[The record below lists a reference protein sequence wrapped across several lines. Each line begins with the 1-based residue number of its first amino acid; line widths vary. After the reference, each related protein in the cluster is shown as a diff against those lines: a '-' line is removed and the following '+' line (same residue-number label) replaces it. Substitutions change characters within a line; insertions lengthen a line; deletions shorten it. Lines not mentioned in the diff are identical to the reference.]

1 MVHVFLSLRK
11 SSLFRLGI
19 IFIIQVRIIKKYD
32 VDVDSW
38 WNVLIALVVFVLCIS
53 YYLVFIYI
61 IFYRIFTPIWI
72 PSKKNINMDGVHAVD
87 RFSYEWPWLVGIL
100 ALVLLVLL
108 IVSCYFCWRSHECS
122 GEMHY
127 IDSTK
132 PRSHSYYDCP
142 IHGPVLIG
150 GKTKLGDKDI
160 ITCLVL

>member
-1 MVHVFLSLRK
+1 
-11 SSLFRLGI
+11 
-19 IFIIQVRIIKKYD
+19 
-32 VDVDSW
+32 
-38 WNVLIALVVFVLCIS
+38 
-53 YYLVFIYI
+53 
-61 IFYRIFTPIWI
+61 
-72 PSKKNINMDGVHAVD
+72 MDGVHAVD

-160 ITCLVL
+160 IVLSFKKWYPSMVLSLFFRFSNAIRAFSLMECFFGKCAY

>member
-1 MVHVFLSLRK
+1 
-11 SSLFRLGI
+11 
-19 IFIIQVRIIKKYD
+19 
-32 VDVDSW
+32 
-38 WNVLIALVVFVLCIS
+38 
-53 YYLVFIYI
+53 
-61 IFYRIFTPIWI
+61 
-72 PSKKNINMDGVHAVD
+72 MDGVHAVD

-150 GKTKLGDKDI
+150 GKTKLKEKEFQKLS
-160 ITCLVL
+160 CPLKLCPSLVVSLFCRFTNAVRAFALMECFFGKCAY

>member
-1 MVHVFLSLRK
+1 
-11 SSLFRLGI
+11 
-19 IFIIQVRIIKKYD
+19 
-32 VDVDSW
+32 
-38 WNVLIALVVFVLCIS
+38 
-53 YYLVFIYI
+53 
-61 IFYRIFTPIWI
+61 
-72 PSKKNINMDGVHAVD
+72 MDGVHAVD

-160 ITCLVL
+160 VRSFKIVPIIGCLFL

>member
-1 MVHVFLSLRK
+1 MYFIWGYYV
-11 SSLFRLGI
+11 SLF
-19 IFIIQVRIIKKYD
+19 
-32 VDVDSW
+32 
-38 WNVLIALVVFVLCIS
+38 C
-53 YYLVFIYI
+53 
-61 IFYRIFTPIWI
+61 RIFTPIWI
-72 PSKKNINMDGVHAVD
+72 PSKKIINMDGVHAVD

-160 ITCLVL
+160 VRSFKIVPIIGCVSFCRFSNAFRAFSLMECFFGKCAY

>member
-1 MVHVFLSLRK
+1 
-11 SSLFRLGI
+11 
-19 IFIIQVRIIKKYD
+19 
-32 VDVDSW
+32 
-38 WNVLIALVVFVLCIS
+38 
-53 YYLVFIYI
+53 
-61 IFYRIFTPIWI
+61 
-72 PSKKNINMDGVHAVD
+72 MDGVHAVD

-150 GKTKLGDKDI
+150 GKTKSKDKDI
-160 ITCLVL
+160 QILSCPIVKLNPSLVVSLFQILKCYQSISFNGVPLWQVCLLDQVCACSRFSFALLTSLSVTTMIYLLMNNDYDETKAS

>member
-1 MVHVFLSLRK
+1 MYFIWGYYV
-11 SSLFRLGI
+11 SLF
-19 IFIIQVRIIKKYD
+19 
-32 VDVDSW
+32 
-38 WNVLIALVVFVLCIS
+38 C
-53 YYLVFIYI
+53 
-61 IFYRIFTPIWI
+61 RIFTPIWI

-150 GKTKLGDKDI
+150 GKTTLKDKEFQKNC
-160 ITCLVL
+160 THHWSCLFCRFTNAIRAFALMECFFGKCAY